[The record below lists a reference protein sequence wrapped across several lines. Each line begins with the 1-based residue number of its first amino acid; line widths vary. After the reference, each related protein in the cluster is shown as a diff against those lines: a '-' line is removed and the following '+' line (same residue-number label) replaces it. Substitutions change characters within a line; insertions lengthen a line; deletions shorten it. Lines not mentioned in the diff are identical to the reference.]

1 MEKRRQTVIDT
12 PAVNPGLIVVSRK
25 AEEIG
30 GPHLD
35 TCMQSCS
42 TVL

>member
-12 PAVNPGLIVVSRK
+12 PMAVKVVMMSRK

-30 GPHLD
+30 GPHLHA
-35 TCMQSCS
+35 SH